1 MKHRVSST
9 TRSLAALA
17 ILFALATAAFAQSSQ
32 GSQLRLDGLSALE
45 ARATKVVDV
54 TLDENLIKMAAGF
67 IGKHADEGNR
77 DEQKIKEFLS
87 GLRGIYVRS
96 FEFENEGAYS
106 QNDVDA
112 IRSQLRA
119 PGWSRIAGVRSK
131 KAGENAEVYVLTQGG
146 KMAGLAVLAANPKE
160 LTVVN
165 IVGTFDI
172 ETLSQFGDNDVIPGI
187 ELKRESPTTS
197 N

>member
-32 GSQLRLDGLSALE
+32 GSQLRLDGLTALE

-54 TLDENLIKMAAGF
+54 TLDESLIRMAAGV
-67 IGKHADEGNR
+67 IGKHADEGKG
-77 DEQKIKEFLS
+77 DERKIKEFLS

-96 FEFENEGAYS
+96 YEFENEGAYS
-106 QNDVDA
+106 QNEVDA

-131 KAGENAEVYVLTQGG
+131 KEGENAEVYVLTQGG

-172 ETLSQFGDNDVIPGI
+172 ETLSQFGDNDLIPGI